1 MGWLAGAPDAAPDLE
16 LLERLARSGV
26 VLSATFRRCPDAPPL
41 PPILLA
47 AVPLVQAAHRA
58 IHELGG
64 KIVVGTDA
72 GINVSKPHDV
82 APHAIHNLMAI
93 GMTPVE
99 ALAAMTSGG
108 ADALGLPA
116 KGRLVQ
122 GADADIIVVDG
133 DPRSDPDAVSRIL
146 RVWRS
151 GEPVAR

>member
-1 MGWLAGAPDAAPDLE
+1 MVLAGRP
-16 LLERLARSGV
+16 
-26 VLSATFRRCPDAPPL
+26 F
-41 PPILLA
+41 
-47 AVPLVQAAHRA
+47 VQAAHRA
-58 IHELGG
+58 IRELGG

-72 GINVSKPHDV
+72 GITLAKPHDV
-82 APHAIHNLMAI
+82 APHAIHNLMVI

-99 ALAAMTSGG
+99 ALASMTSGG

-146 RVWRS
+146 QVWKS